1 MIGGD
6 GRQVCEAHHAQTLR
20 CAPDGRMSGAGTT
33 LDQTAGQLPV
43 FCLAVLLVMTEPGLV
58 HGRLRGRND
67 KR

>member
-1 MIGGD
+1 MAISVGM
-6 GRQVCEAHHAQTLR
+6 QPTR
-20 CAPDGRMSGAGTT
+20 CAPDGRISGGVRH
-33 LDQTAGQLPV
+33 LGQTAGQLPL